1 MCFHYICT
9 FKKVSDSL
17 RRLSRLT
24 MVLKQVQESSRGV
37 SYLQEY
43 LSQTLLSFCGYSVSE
58 IYKSLGPNMIVMR
71 ACLFF
76 QGTSRLPEG
85 LERLQR
91 LEHWSRTGWR
101 QDFTGSILSQRGPN
115 RLHGSSGVVPDGN
128 NTLRNCRKN

>member
-1 MCFHYICT
+1 MSAGILESNIVIILRVQCFRDLQ
-9 FKKVSDSL
+9 VSW
-17 RRLSRLT
+17 
-24 MVLKQVQESSRGV
+24 
-37 SYLQEY
+37 
-43 LSQTLLSFCGYSVSE
+43 SQ
-58 IYKSLGPNMIVMR
+58 NMIVMR
-71 ACLFF
+71 ACPFF

-128 NTLRNCRKN
+128 NTLRNC